1 MAGKGII
8 YQNHNF
14 KDNLR
19 NAVKYDDFDALVNT
33 MSCQIGRIAATNK
46 MDLVRIAKD
55 SGLAVTSDMSDEDMF
70 AVISNALFLGNK
82 TLISKI
88 IEYSVDKSSIKYD
101 NVTGIEEAIGA
112 VAEAVGAVAGLG
124 ASISNIFAQK
134 EITKGK
140 EVDLKGKHIDQQIAV
155 LNAAALMKQ
164 SKDALAIEESRSAAG
179 TRKTALIIGGVTFI
193 FIIGTLAFIGSA
205 RRAQKN

>member
-101 NVTGIEEAIGA
+101 NITGIEEAIGA
-112 VAEAVGAVAGLG
+112 VAGFG
-124 ASISNIFAQK
+124 ASIANIFVQK

-140 EVDLKGKHIDQQIAV
+140 EVDLKGKYIDQQMAV

>member
-101 NVTGIEEAIGA
+101 NITGIEEAI
-112 VAEAVGAVAGLG
+112 GAVAGLG

-140 EVDLKGKHIDQQIAV
+140 EVDLKGKYIDQQMAV

-193 FIIGTLAFIGSA
+193 FIIGTLAFIGYA

>member
-101 NVTGIEEAIGA
+101 NITGIEEAIGA
-112 VAEAVGAVAGLG
+112 VAGFG
-124 ASISNIFAQK
+124 ASIANIFVQK

-140 EVDLKGKHIDQQIAV
+140 EVDLKGKYIDQQMAV

-193 FIIGTLAFIGSA
+193 FIIGTLAFIGYA

>member
-112 VAEAVGAVAGLG
+112 VAGFG
-124 ASISNIFAQK
+124 ASIANIFVQK

-140 EVDLKGKHIDQQIAV
+140 EVDLKGKYIDQQMAV

>member
-101 NVTGIEEAIGA
+101 NITGIEEAI
-112 VAEAVGAVAGLG
+112 GAVAGLG

-140 EVDLKGKHIDQQIAV
+140 EVDLKGKYIDQQMAV

>member
-101 NVTGIEEAIGA
+101 NITGIEEAI
-112 VAEAVGAVAGLG
+112 GAVAGLG
-124 ASISNIFAQK
+124 ASISNFFAQK

-140 EVDLKGKHIDQQIAV
+140 EVDLKGKYIDQQMAV

-193 FIIGTLAFIGSA
+193 FIIGTLAFIGYA